1 MQKTKTKKTDKSC
14 QLKTRSLCGK
24 SENDIRRGPYSDCVL
39 TLCLPRASRKDNQA
53 KKNGSPKELKCDLKH
68 GIFDRKSLYSYVNR

>member
-1 MQKTKTKKTDKSC
+1 MKENTKKEKKNISIY
-14 QLKTRSLCGK
+14 
-24 SENDIRRGPYSDCVL
+24 NIRRGPYSDRVL

-53 KKNGSPKELKCDLKH
+53 KENGSPKELKCDLKH